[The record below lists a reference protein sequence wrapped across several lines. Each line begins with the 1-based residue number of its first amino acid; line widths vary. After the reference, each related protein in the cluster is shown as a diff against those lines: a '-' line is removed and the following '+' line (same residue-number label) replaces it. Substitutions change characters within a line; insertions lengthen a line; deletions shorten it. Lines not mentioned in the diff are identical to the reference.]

1 MKNYAFGFTVIK
13 GFKQIDIGLLDTYP
27 NALAAYSLRLLR
39 SGYSG
44 NCIRARRS
52 SDNNEQNIGFLNNIV
67 NISDVQNFANGGQNA
82 FVHTLYDQSGSARD
96 LVQSNASN
104 QIQILNNSNP
114 YTFNSKYSFNGVA
127 NSFYQLNQLI
137 SGNFTFAAVV
147 EIPNGTQYLF
157 DGGNTSEINRY
168 GVILDKGN
176 GQFIYISSD
185 NSGSGASG
193 SLYPIPQSI
202 GAQII
207 ICGVKNGANSEIFIN
222 GVSIGTTTLTTD
234 DASILTLFSRV
245 SNGANFTAKFQEFVV
260 WNSLINLTDLSNELN
275 NFYNVY

>member
-1 MKNYAFGFTVIK
+1 MPNYAFV
-13 GFKQIDIGLLDTYP
+13 GLLDTYP

-39 SGYSG
+39 NGYSG

-52 SDNNEQNIGFLNNIV
+52 TDNFEQNIGFVNNII
-67 NISDVQNFANGGQNA
+67 NIADVQTFANGGQNA
-82 FVHTLYDQSGSARD
+82 FVPTLYDQSGSGKD
-96 LVQSNASN
+96 LTQSNASN

-114 YTFNSKYSFNGVA
+114 YVFNSKYSFNGVA

-137 SGNFTFAAVV
+137 SGNFTFAAVI
-147 EIPNGTQYLF
+147 EIPNETQYLF
-157 DGGNTSEINRY
+157 DGGNTAEINRY

-185 NSGSGASG
+185 NAGAGVSGGLS
-193 SLYPIPQSI
+193 PIPQSV
-202 GAQII
+202 GSQII
-207 ICGVKNGANSEIFIN
+207 ICGVKNGANSEIFVN

-245 SNGANFTAKFQEFVV
+245 SNGANFTAKFQEFVI
-260 WNSLINLTDLSNELN
+260 WNELINLTDLSNNLN
-275 NFYNVY
+275 SFYNVY